1 MKAVRIHTFGGP
13 EVLQLEEVALPAPG
27 PGEVLV
33 KVRAAGVN
41 PVDRVIR
48 AGYLQ
53 QMMPYNLPLV
63 LGLDFAGVVQTVGE
77 GVNGVTVNDDVFG
90 NAPFDRCGAYA
101 QFIAVPA
108 TSVAKKPRSLD
119 FNSAAAVPLGA
130 FTAWQGLLS
139 EQQGN
144 LQPGQTVL
152 IHGAA
157 GGVGTFAVQLAK
169 RRGAKVIATCS
180 AANVSYVRGLGA
192 DEVIDYAAQPF
203 EKVVHDVDLVFDLIG
218 GDVQQ
223 RSWAVLKEGGV
234 LASAL
239 GPPQQSDGQGQHAR
253 GVAIHGAGN
262 GDLLARIGAMIDAGE
277 LKVHVGATTF
287 ALADVA
293 KAHRVSESGHG
304 RGRLVLEV
312 SH

>member
-1 MKAVRIHTFGGP
+1 
-13 EVLQLEEVALPAPG
+13 
-27 PGEVLV
+27 
-33 KVRAAGVN
+33 
-41 PVDRVIR
+41 
-48 AGYLQ
+48 
-53 QMMPYNLPLV
+53 
-63 LGLDFAGVVQTVGE
+63 
-77 GVNGVTVNDDVFG
+77 
-90 NAPFDRCGAYA
+90 
-101 QFIAVPA
+101 
-108 TSVAKKPRSLD
+108 
-119 FNSAAAVPLGA
+119 LGA

-169 RRGAKVIATCS
+169 RRGAKVVATCS

-223 RSWAVLKEGGV
+223 RSWGVLKRGGV

-239 GPPQQSDGQGQHAR
+239 GQPQQSEGQGQHAR

-277 LKVHVGATTF
+277 LKVHVGATF

-312 SH
+312 PH